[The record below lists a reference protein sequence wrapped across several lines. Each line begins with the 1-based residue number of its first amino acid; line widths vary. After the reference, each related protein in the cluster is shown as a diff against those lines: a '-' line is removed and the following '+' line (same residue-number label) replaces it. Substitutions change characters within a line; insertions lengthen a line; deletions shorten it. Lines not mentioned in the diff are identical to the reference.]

1 MKYDFNGKV
10 AIVTG
15 GTSGLGYGIS
25 KAFLEAGAKVIAIY
39 KNNDEKAKAVSDE
52 LNEIGN
58 FKTVKVDVSDE
69 NKMKEV
75 FKDIDKLD
83 YLVNCAGISNED
95 DFIKLPMDKIKEV
108 FETLLFGKMI
118 ACKCAYPLLVKS
130 ESPRV
135 INIASRFATRPLAG
149 AIPLTSAEAG
159 IVMFTK
165 NLALEWAKDKINVN
179 AVSPSLTTNTGSY
192 YAFYTDEDAMEVGKN
207 NPAGRLG
214 KLEDTA
220 NLVLFLCTSE
230 AEYINGENINVN
242 GGILLK

>member
-1 MKYDFNGKV
+1 MKFDFTGKTV
-10 AIVTG
+10 IVTG

-25 KAFLEAGAKVIAIY
+25 KAFINSGANVIAFY
-39 KNNDEKAKAVSDE
+39 KSNDEKKEKVVNE
-52 LNEIGN
+52 LNKN
-58 FKTVKVDVSDE
+58 NKFKAIKVDVSNE
-69 NKMKEV
+69 EAMKEV
-75 FKDIDKLD
+75 FTQINELD

-118 ACKCAYPLLVKS
+118 ACKCAYPLLLKS
-130 ESPRV
+130 KSPRV
-135 INIASRFATRPLAG
+135 INIASRFATRPLIG
-149 AIPLTSAEAG
+149 ATPLTAAEAG

-165 NLALEWAKDKINVN
+165 NLALEWAKDKIKVN

-192 YAFYTDEDAMEVGKN
+192 YEFYTDEDAEEIGKN
-207 NPAGRLG
+207 NPSGRLG
-214 KLEDTA
+214 KLEDVA
-220 NLVLFLCTSE
+220 NTVMFLCTDE

>member
-1 MKYDFNGKV
+1 MKYDFNGKI

-25 KAFLEAGAKVIAIY
+25 KAFLEAGAKVIAFY
-39 KNNDEKAKAVSDE
+39 KSNDEKAKAVSDE
-52 LNEIGN
+52 LNELGN
-58 FKTVKVDVSDE
+58 FKTIKVDVSDE

-75 FKDIDKLD
+75 FNDIEKVDFLI
-83 YLVNCAGISNED
+83 NCAGISNED
-95 DFIKLPMDKIKEV
+95 AFIKLPMDKIKEV

-130 ESPRV
+130 DSPRV
-135 INIASRFATRPLAG
+135 INIASRFATRPLDG

-192 YAFYTDEDAMEVGKN
+192 YAFYTDEDAKEVGKN

-220 NLVLFLCTSE
+220 NLVLFLCTKE

>member
-25 KAFLEAGAKVIAIY
+25 KAFLEAGAKVIAFY

-52 LNEIGN
+52 LNELGN
-58 FKTVKVDVSDE
+58 FKTIKVDVSDE

-75 FKDIDKLD
+75 FNDIDKLD

-230 AEYINGENINVN
+230 SEYINGENINVN